1 MMPNHQIK
9 LFDNATGEI
18 LEFNTLQKACDY
30 INSITGGKLGPSQL
44 YTTFQRCGTVAKK
57 RFSCICNQGKEPDRV
72 YREDGWEYDQYE
84 VANVVI
90 SAEKKL
96 KWYDEERIKEITDYL
111 RRNRCKVFWDL
122 GGDYYGYERSN
133 TRVEIYKKFPE
144 DVPFESKVLVMKKI
158 LSQIEI

>member
-1 MMPNHQIK
+1 MK
-9 LFDNATGEI
+9 LYDNVTGEI
-18 LEFNTLQKACDY
+18 LEFATLQKACDY

-44 YTTFQRCGTVAKK
+44 YNAFQRCGTVAKK
-57 RFSCICNQGKEPDRV
+57 RFSCICNHGREPDRV

-96 KWYDEERIKEITDYL
+96 KWYDEKRIEEITDYL

-122 GGDYYGYERSN
+122 GGDNYERMN

-144 DVPFESKVLVMKKI
+144 DVSFERKVLEMKKI
-158 LSQIEI
+158 IESINF